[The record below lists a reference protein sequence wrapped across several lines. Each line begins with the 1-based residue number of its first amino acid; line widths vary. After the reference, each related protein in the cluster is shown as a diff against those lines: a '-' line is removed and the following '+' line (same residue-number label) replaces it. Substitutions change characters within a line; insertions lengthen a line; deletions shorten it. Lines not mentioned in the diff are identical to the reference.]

1 MSYGANLLIN
11 PSAETQDTSD
21 WTVNGVT
28 VEENTTVETTYSHII
43 NDADGWLG
51 QYDHKIT
58 LVGAAGDYC
67 FVFASDVDSSMT
79 QILYASDIGA
89 TPDSFQFIVS
99 FKLANQQN
107 AWDASVLGRA
117 ILEIYYD
124 DGLFDY
130 FTIPLVTGLY
140 HVDRNLVNF
149 WVKTVL
155 VCTMDNTK
163 TIEQITVSIETD
175 NFTQSLNVDYIELR
189 KEV

>member
-1 MSYGANLLIN
+1 MY
-11 PSAETQDTSD
+11 
-21 WTVNGVT
+21 
-28 VEENTTVETTYSHII
+28 
-43 NDADGWLG
+43 
-51 QYDHKIT
+51 
-58 LVGAAGDYC
+58 
-67 FVFASDVDSSMT
+67 

-89 TPDSFQFIVS
+89 TPDSFQFIIS

-107 AWDASVLGRA
+107 AWDPSVLGRA
-117 ILEIYYD
+117 ILKIDYN